1 MNPLATTRKNN
12 TMISST
18 EIKKFEAK
26 LKKMSPEKAQEAV
39 LNDITK
45 GVRRAE
51 DESISLEM
59 QIMRALPY
67 ITKHKKYTL
76 GDSKTYEVL
85 LKKRA
90 AIRDY
95 LFENANCSRRY
106 IIETLSRVFRDMLL
120 FANPKSFTSRKPSP
134 RENKAAK
141 SLLATV
147 RKTHKGMSLEELA
160 KLLRATSTL
169 AAKKAKEER
178 ALKQSKVVA
187 TTKKVA

>member
-12 TMISST
+12 TMISSN
-18 EIKKFEAK
+18 EIEKFKAK

-39 LNDITK
+39 LKDITK

-59 QIMRALPY
+59 QIRRALPY

-106 IIETLSRVFRDMLL
+106 IIETLSRVFRDLLL

-134 RENKAAK
+134 RETKAAK

-169 AAKKAKEER
+169 ATKTAKEER

-187 TTKKVA
+187 TTKKAA